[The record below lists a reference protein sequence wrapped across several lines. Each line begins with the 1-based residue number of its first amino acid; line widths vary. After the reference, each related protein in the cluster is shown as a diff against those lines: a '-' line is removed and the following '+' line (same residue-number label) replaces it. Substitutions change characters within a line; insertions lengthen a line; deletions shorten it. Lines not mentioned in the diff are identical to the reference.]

1 MFITLSDSDLAAWLL
16 GVSAALGALL
26 AILVSVLVFVRV
38 QAHAAESGILNS
50 PSRTSRD
57 AQELITDGPVAEY
70 FQGDRQGVEDFGVV
84 IRNFLLLESVM
95 AMPSASDFDKETQNF
110 RHSMRARVLQREEM
124 PPNLA
129 AFHVA
134 VLRVMYEIDQVFRI
148 ADGIRYT
155 LASTASL
162 GRIVTQGVALLALSL
177 LFALAA
183 SIRTSA
189 DLADGFNVGT
199 GLLFVAGAVA
209 VATSAFRAVR
219 RILA

>member
-1 MFITLSDSDLAAWLL
+1 
-16 GVSAALGALL
+16 
-26 AILVSVLVFVRV
+26 
-38 QAHAAESGILNS
+38 
-50 PSRTSRD
+50 
-57 AQELITDGPVAEY
+57 
-70 FQGDRQGVEDFGVV
+70 
-84 IRNFLLLESVM
+84 M

-134 VLRVMYEIDQVFRI
+134 VLCVMYEIDQVFRI